1 LDIHSDDEG
10 KTADRGALPLSF
22 KDYSFPIPADRN
34 MYSLHLHNLIRDC
47 MKNPINRP
55 TLDKL
60 EENAEAAFMSLETSR
75 FPGIKRLREDEMPEY
90 MRLSLDAERWTV
102 GSGSRKRRQATE
114 GEGEGEV

>member
-1 LDIHSDDEG
+1 VVAHSCENM
-10 KTADRGALPLSF
+10 TALLNKR
-22 KDYSFPIPADRN
+22 KDSEIAYI
-34 MYSLHLHNLIRDC
+34 SLQVAGVRLNLIRDC
-47 MKNPINRP
+47 MKNPIDRP